1 MGLPSVPFTAPS
13 QSPLPVGF
21 KPDWKPN
28 WGMRA
33 SFTSLREIGLDD
45 TVTARTA
52 KGTMLD
58 KNFIAVA
65 SKNQVSV
72 EEGRVSKLRENA
84 LRE

>member
-1 MGLPSVPFTAPS
+1 
-13 QSPLPVGF
+13 
-21 KPDWKPN
+21 
-28 WGMRA
+28 MRA

-45 TVTARTA
+45 TVITRTA

-58 KNFIAVA
+58 KNFIEIA